1 MKNLTQTDY
10 LAYLLRLWRD
20 GDGAPWRAT
29 LENTSTGESRTFAE
43 IRMLTAFLEHVTG
56 EAPPEGPP
64 TTKPRQGLEARPPAG
79 GPTERGG

>member
-1 MKNLTQTDY
+1 
-10 LAYLLRLWRD
+10 
-20 GDGAPWRAT
+20 
-29 LENTSTGESRTFAE
+29 
-43 IRMLTAFLEHVTG
+43 MLTAFLEHVTG